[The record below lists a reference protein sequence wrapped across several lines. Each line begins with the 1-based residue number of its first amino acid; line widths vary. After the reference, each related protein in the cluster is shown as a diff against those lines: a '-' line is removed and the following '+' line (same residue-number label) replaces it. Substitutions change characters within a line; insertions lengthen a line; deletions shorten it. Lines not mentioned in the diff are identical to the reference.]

1 MIAAAAVLAL
11 LAQAATPGEVVARVG
26 GRAITSSELEA
37 AAARGLIEPS
47 TRAWEVK
54 RRALAELV
62 EGELLGQEAS
72 RRGIGVDALVK
83 AEIEGRATPV
93 QPWDVDAYLAAHAA
107 ALEPYGEAGAR
118 VEAERRL
125 REQRVAQRRFG
136 FLAELKA
143 RTAVAFALAPPRLAV
158 EPVGASRGPAGAPV
172 TIVEFCEFQ
181 CPYCRR
187 VQPTLG
193 QVLARYGNRVRLVYR
208 HYPLA
213 RHADAKKAAE
223 AVECAGEQGKFWPLH
238 DRLFANQARLA
249 VADLKAHARAVG
261 VNGAAFDACLDSGKH
276 APRWQKDLAEAESYG
291 SPGTPLFFINGR
303 LVSGAQ
309 PFAVFQ
315 RVIDE
320 ELAGTAGGGAGS
332 KP

>member
-1 MIAAAAVLAL
+1 MIAAAAVLLA
-11 LAQAATPGEVVARVG
+11 LAQPTPGEVVARVG
-26 GRAITSSELEA
+26 TRAITATELEA
-37 AAARGLIEPS
+37 AAAPGLILPS

-54 RRALAELV
+54 RLALAEMV
-62 EGELLGQEAS
+62 DRELLGQEAS
-72 RRGIGVDALVK
+72 RRGISVDALVR
-83 AEIEGRATPV
+83 AEIDARATPV
-93 QPWDVDAYLAAHAA
+93 QPWDVDAHLAAHAA
-107 ALEPYGEAGAR
+107 ELEPYGEAGAR
-118 VEAERRL
+118 AEAERRV
-125 REQRVAQRRFG
+125 RAERVAQRRFG
-136 FLAELKA
+136 FLAELRA
-143 RTAVAFALAPPRLAV
+143 RTAVAVALAPPRVAV

-193 QVLARYGNRVRLVYR
+193 QVLARYGDRVRLVYR

-213 RHADAKKAAE
+213 RHANAKKAAE

-238 DRLFANQARLA
+238 DRLFANPSLLA
-249 VADLKAHARAVG
+249 VPDLKAHARAVG
-261 VNGAAFDACLDSGKH
+261 LNGAAFDACLDSGKH
-276 APRWQKDLAEAESYG
+276 AARWRKDLAEAESYG

>member
-1 MIAAAAVLAL
+1 MIAALILA
-11 LAQAATPGEVVARVG
+11 LAQAAPGDVVARVG
-26 GRAITSSELEA
+26 GRAITATELEA

-47 TRAWEVK
+47 TRAFEVK

-62 EGELLGQEAS
+62 ERELLGQEAA
-72 RRGIGVDALVK
+72 RRGIAVDALVK
-83 AEIEGRATPV
+83 AEIDAKAVPV
-93 QPWDVDAYLAAHAA
+93 HPWDIDAYAAAHAA
-107 ALEPYGEAGAR
+107 ELAPYGEAGAR
-118 VEAERRL
+118 AEAERRI
-125 REQRVAQRRFG
+125 REDRVAQRRFG
-136 FLAELKA
+136 YLAELRA
-143 RTAVAFALAPPRLAV
+143 RTAVAVALLPPRVAV

-187 VQPTLG
+187 VQPTLR
-193 QVLARYGNRVRLVYR
+193 QILARYGNRVRLVYR

-213 RHADAKKAAE
+213 RHANAKKAAE
-223 AVECAGEQGKFWPLH
+223 AVECAGEQEKFWPLH
-238 DRLFANQARLA
+238 DRLFEHQGRLA

-261 VNGAAFDACLDSGKH
+261 VDGAAFDACLDSGRH
-276 APRWQKDLAEAESYG
+276 AGRWRKDLVEAESYG

-309 PFAVFQ
+309 PFAVFAK
-315 RVIDE
+315 VIDE

-332 KP
+332 GP

>member
-1 MIAAAAVLAL
+1 MIAAAAVLVAL
-11 LAQAATPGEVVARVG
+11 LQATPGEVVARVG
-26 GRAITSSELEA
+26 GRAITSTELEA
-37 AAARGLIEPS
+37 AAAPGLIEPK

-54 RRALAELV
+54 RRALAEMV
-62 EGELLGQEAS
+62 ERELLGQEAS
-72 RRGIGVDALVK
+72 RRGISVDALLRE
-83 AEIEGRATPV
+83 EIDGRAASV
-93 QPWDVDAYLAAHAA
+93 NAWDVDAYLAAHAA
-107 ALEPYGEAGAR
+107 ELEPYGETGAR
-118 VEAERRL
+118 AEAERRV
-125 REQRVAQRRFG
+125 REERLAQRRFG
-136 FLAELKA
+136 FLSELRA
-143 RTAVAFALAPPRLAV
+143 RTAVAVALAPPRVAV
-158 EPVGASRGPAGAPV
+158 DPVGASRGPAGAPV

-193 QVLARYGNRVRLVYR
+193 QILARYGDRIRLVYR

-238 DRLFANQARLA
+238 DRLFANPSLLA
-249 VADLKAHARAVG
+249 VPDLKAHARAVG
-261 VNGAAFDACLDSGKH
+261 LNGAAFDACLDSGKH
-276 APRWQKDLAEAESYG
+276 AARWRKDLAEAEYYG